1 MRLYAYT
8 LQSYGYTK
16 QFSSVLNARKPSKS
30 GRLQSEVTDQT
41 FLNLLKELAP
51 FANIEEFPKS
61 QDLWTASS
69 PFP

>member
-30 GRLQSEVTDQT
+30 GRLQSEIAGSD
-41 FLNLLKELAP
+41 LS
-51 FANIEEFPKS
+51 EF
-61 QDLWTASS
+61 TERVASLRKY
-69 PFP
+69 